1 MSLLNYSI
9 VLPIFNEQDN
19 IPLLYQRLTVVMN
32 KITNN
37 YEMIFVDDCSS
48 DNSFKL
54 LQNLHVKDSRVKIL
68 KFTKNNGHQIAVTSG
83 LEYATGKAI
92 IIMDAD
98 LQDPPEL
105 IPQFIKKHD
114 EGYEIVYAQRE
125 KRDGDSI
132 FKKLTAYLFYR
143 IMKYLVNIDIPID
156 VGDFRLIDRKVANSL
171 NSMHERNKFLRG
183 LISWTGYKQ
192 IGIKFVRD
200 ARNSGETK
208 YTVTKMLKLAF
219 DGICSFSNIPLRFA
233 TILGITISF
242 LSFLLGVWALYI
254 NYTKDVAL
262 GWTSLIISIWFIGGA
277 QLLTMGIIG
286 EYIGRIYDE
295 VKMRP
300 LYILDKK
307 IGF

>member
-1 MSLLNYSI
+1 MSFLSYSI
-9 VLPIFNEQDN
+9 VLPIFNEQNN
-19 IPLLYQRLTVVMN
+19 IPLLYRRLTSVMN
-32 KITNN
+32 EITGD
-37 YEMIFVDDCSS
+37 YELIFIDDCSS
-48 DNSFKL
+48 DNSFEV
-54 LQNLHVKDSRVKIL
+54 LQDLHVKDSKVKIL

-83 LEYATGKAI
+83 LEYASGQAI

-105 IPQFIKKHD
+105 IPEFVKKHN

-125 KRDGDSI
+125 KRDGESVT
-132 FKKLTAYLFYR
+132 KKISAYLFYR
-143 IMKYLVNIDIPID
+143 IMKYLVNIDIPLD
-156 VGDFRLIDRKVANSL
+156 VGDFRLIDRRVVNSL

-192 IGIKFVRD
+192 TGIKFIRD
-200 ARNSGETK
+200 ARNSGETN
-208 YTVTKMLKLAF
+208 YTITKMLKLAL
-219 DGICSFSNIPLRFA
+219 DGICSFSYVPLRLA
-233 TILGITISF
+233 TVLGITVSF
-242 LSFLLGVWALYI
+242 FSFLLAVWALYTK
-254 NYTKDVAL
+254 YTKDVAL
-262 GWTSLIISIWFIGGA
+262 GWTSLMISIWFIGGV